1 MGRSPVSLAPLRP
14 TSLGSHTKRLMNIF
28 SPRTA
33 TWLGATV
40 VAGAIVK
47 TCGSRSLSC
56 LGMGILAGPFDE
68 LAVDEGCSGADQGD
82 QVGCV
87 DGTPAVLGGF
97 DELER
102 HGQARCPRAG
112 ALGDLGA
119 VAHGGEGGLD
129 RVGGPQVHPVLGGVV
144 VEGEQLAE
152 VVSDLRDSPGELR
165 PVGRLE

>member
-1 MGRSPVSLAPLRP
+1 VEPAL
-14 TSLGSHTKRLMNIF
+14 T
-28 SPRTA
+28 
-33 TWLGATV
+33 
-40 VAGAIVK
+40 GAIVK

-56 LGMGILAGPFDE
+56 LGMSILAGPFDE

-129 RVGGPQVHPVLGGVV
+129 RYLEFENGSWLW
-144 VEGEQLAE
+144 
-152 VVSDLRDSPGELR
+152 PGRMRRGRCRRRIR
-165 PVGRLE
+165 PAVA